1 MATQVIP
8 DPGQLPVAFR
18 LVYENAD
25 IDQKETYT
33 VQAGIVDNPNVWTTA
48 KGTKVLT
55 NGAPTSDI
63 ALDLS
68 YQPDLVKGE
77 VTGAITGVGI
87 QASPTSYS
95 VAVLIE
101 PSTGE
106 SLGMDLNPTEGVIP
120 VGFGIP
126 FSLDTIDPAKSYV
139 VTGEIVDGTTTWE
152 NTTGVPV
159 ITNGNA
165 ISDVQVVV
173 TQVAAAPSPSPSP
186 IAPPESGAGDATPA
200 LLLVI
205 LALILG
211 AIGFFLWSRS
221 RNESPSGARAQPGRR
236 RRRRCRIDPG
246 RPVGARPG

>member
-1 MATQVIP
+1 
-8 DPGQLPVAFR
+8 
-18 LVYENAD
+18 
-25 IDQKETYT
+25 
-33 VQAGIVDNPNVWTTA
+33 
-48 KGTKVLT
+48 
-55 NGAPTSDI
+55 
-63 ALDLS
+63 
-68 YQPDLVKGE
+68 
-77 VTGAITGVGI
+77 
-87 QASPTSYS
+87 
-95 VAVLIE
+95 
-101 PSTGE
+101 
-106 SLGMDLNPTEGVIP
+106 MDLNPTEGVIP

-173 TQVAAAPSPSPSP
+173 TQVVAAPSPSPSP

-221 RNESPSGARAQPGRR
+221 RNEPPSEPEPSPADDDAADAGSDDPAASDATEASGTTDAPSADADPAAAEPSSEMPGGEPP
-236 RRRRCRIDPG
+236 DPEEPEAP
-246 RPVGARPG
+246 RS